1 MWNQFPFS
9 WVNYLMYTVNSVQ
22 NSMPKL
28 DAQLIYISPEFRFL
42 KGHRTQNE
50 PHNEK
55 TNVWF
60 LSFNFVFQQITGW
73 GNSGCCGGLFYGHE
87 INLLTANSRL
97 RHVCSVLDNGSS
109 PVNLFQPSEINNERS
124 VHCKRQEAGVRF
136 NVHQEGTLRCA
147 LFKGLTF
154 FIVDGVL
161 TGRRTLHSLYTAY
174 VCPPFKQA
182 PSFRLSSNLTVM
194 SSHVG
199 WKYTK
204 PRWEC

>member
-1 MWNQFPFS
+1 M
-9 WVNYLMYTVNSVQ
+9 
-22 NSMPKL
+22 
-28 DAQLIYISPEFRFL
+28 
-42 KGHRTQNE
+42 
-50 PHNEK
+50 
-55 TNVWF
+55 WF

-154 FIVDGVL
+154 LLLMEL
-161 TGRRTLHSLYTAY
+161 TDWTSHFTQPLYGLY
-174 VCPPFKQA
+174 VCSPFKQA

-204 PRWEC
+204 PRWGC